1 MAIELTSEQR
11 DTGKKNFQR
20 LVGHHGLTRREFM
33 QGMLAAGAVVPISA
47 AAYFGYT
54 AFQGKPVKV
63 ALIGTGDEGGVLV
76 GEHNPDF
83 LEIVAVCDIR
93 PTNMTRI
100 FKGESSGYRKGLER
114 IYGKGIDKKIKTTA
128 DYREILAMSYDEVQA
143 VIIAL
148 PLHLHAPV
156 ALAAMDAGKHVLC
169 EKLMAWNIDQCKKMI
184 RMADKK
190 DRILSVGHQRHYSML
205 YAYAS
210 EIVQSGEVGDIR
222 HIRAFWHRNNVRP
235 RLDDEG
241 KQLEEEAVDIRT
253 GEKIAGKKYPMYHDS
268 WRLPV
273 PDQDRAAVAGKVKQY
288 GYHSVEELVRWR
300 LYQETG
306 GGLMAELG
314 SHQLDA
320 CSIFLNKVKP
330 LAVSATGGKYFYRDD
345 REAEDHVFC
354 TFEFPGP
361 RYWADD
367 AHTQV
372 KDAEDKV
379 IVTYSSISTNNYEP
393 YGECVMGSKG
403 TLLVEQEEQIMFF
416 PAAGRSTTVTAS
428 AAGKTAADSSAT
440 WAPGAAKEREQ
451 AGKAAM
457 GGPVSRGY
465 REEMEHFA
473 FCVKMWDEKNVA
485 KTDRPKPRCDGRV
498 AMGDAIVA
506 LTANVAMRG
515 TKATNRQPQRIVFQ
529 EDWFKSEHDA
539 VPDAE
544 NMARKLG

>member
-1 MAIELTSEQR
+1 MAIELTPEQR

-20 LVGHHGLTRREFM
+20 LVGHHGLSRRDFM
-33 QGMLAAGAVVPISA
+33 KGALATGAVVPVTA
-47 AAYFGYT
+47 AAYFGYK
-54 AFQGKPVKV
+54 AFQGKPVKA
-63 ALIGTGDEGGVLV
+63 ALIGTGDEGGVLI

-93 PTNMTRI
+93 PTNQERI
-100 FKGESSGYRKGLER
+100 FKGESGGYRKGLER
-114 IYGKGIDKKIKTTA
+114 IYGKGCRKSIKVVD
-128 DYREILAMSYDEVQA
+128 DYRKILEMSYDDVQA

-156 ALAAMDAGKHVLC
+156 AIDAMNAGKHVLC
-169 EKLMAWNIDQCKKMI
+169 EKLMAWNIQQCKEMI
-184 RMADKK
+184 RAADAK
-190 DRILSVGHQRHYSML
+190 DRILSIGHQRHYSLL

-210 EIVQSGEVGDIR
+210 EIVRAGELGDIR

-235 RLDDEG
+235 KLDDNG
-241 KQLEEEAVDIRT
+241 NQLQEEAVDIRT
-253 GEKIAGKKYPMYHDS
+253 GEKIPGKTYPMYNDS

-273 PDQDRAAVAGKVKQY
+273 PEEDRKALAGKVKQY
-288 GYHSVEELVRWR
+288 GYQSMEELIRWR
-300 LYQETG
+300 LYQQTG

-330 LAVSATGGKYFYRDD
+330 LAVTGTGGKYFYRDD
-345 REAEDHVFC
+345 REVEDHVFC
-354 TFEFPGP
+354 TFEFPGAN
-361 RYWADD
+361 YWADP

-372 KDAEDKV
+372 KDKEDIV
-379 IVTYSSISTNNYEP
+379 VVTYSSISTNNYEP

-416 PAAGRSTTVTAS
+416 PSAGRSTTVTAS

-440 WAPGAAKEREQ
+440 WAPGAAKEREK
-451 AGKAAM
+451 AGATAL

-473 FCVKMWDEKNVA
+473 FCVKMWDDRNIA
-485 KTDRPKPRCDGRV
+485 KEQRPKPRCDGRI

-515 TKATNRQPQRIVFQ
+515 TKTTNHQPQRIVF
-529 EDWFKSEHDA
+529 EKDWFDAASPA
-539 VPDAE
+539 VPDSE
-544 NMARKLG
+544 NIARKLS

>member
-1 MAIELTSEQR
+1 MAMELTPEQR
-11 DTGKKNFQR
+11 ETGKKNFQR
-20 LVGHHGLTRREFM
+20 LVGHHGLSRREFM
-33 QGMLAAGAVVPISA
+33 KGMLAAGTVVPISA
-47 AAYFGYT
+47 AAYFGYK
-54 AFQGKPVKV
+54 AFQGKPVKA
-63 ALIGTGDEGGVLV
+63 ALIGAGDEGGVLI
-76 GEHNPDF
+76 GEHNPEF

-93 PTNMTRI
+93 PTNKERI
-100 FKGESSGYRKGLER
+100 FKGESGGYRKGLER
-114 IYGKGIDKKIKTTA
+114 IYGKNARKQIHVVD
-128 DYREILAMSYDEVQA
+128 DYRKILEMPYDDVQA

-156 ALAAMDAGKHVLC
+156 AIAAMEARKHVLC
-169 EKLMAWNIDQCKKMI
+169 EKLMAWNIGQCKEMI
-184 RMADKK
+184 RVADHK
-190 DRILSVGHQRHYSML
+190 DRVLSIGHQRHYSML

-222 HIRAFWHRNNVRP
+222 HIRAFWHRHNARP
-235 RLDDEG
+235 KLDDNG
-241 KQLEEEAVDIRT
+241 HQLMEEAVDVRT
-253 GEKIAGKKYPMYHDS
+253 GEKIPGKQYPMYNDS
-268 WRLPV
+268 WRLAV
-273 PDQDRAAVAGKVKQY
+273 PTEDRDALAGKLKQY

-320 CSIFLNKVKP
+320 CSIFLHKVKP

-354 TFEFPGP
+354 TFEFPGAN
-361 RYWADD
+361 YWADP

-393 YGECVMGSKG
+393 YGECVMGTKG

-416 PAAGRSTTVTAS
+416 PTAGRSTTVTAS
-428 AAGKTAADSSAT
+428 ASSKTAADSSAS
-440 WAPGAAKEREQ
+440 WAPGAAKERES
-451 AGKAAM
+451 AGKAAL

-473 FCVKMWDEKNVA
+473 YCVKMWDDKNVA
-485 KTDRPKPRCDGRV
+485 KPDRPKPRCDGRV

-515 TKATNRQPQRIVFQ
+515 TKNTNHQPQRIVFQ
-529 EDWFKSEHDA
+529 KDWFDADLPA
-539 VPDAE
+539 VPDSE
-544 NMARKLG
+544 NLARKLG